1 MTKLIE
7 MLKRH
12 EGVRNHIYTD
22 SLGYQTI
29 GVGRNIQNGISD
41 KEIDFLL
48 LNDMER
54 VISELENNFNWF
66 SDMEWAR
73 RDAIIN
79 IAFNLGITRL
89 LLFKKALNAMSQ
101 KDYSRYIFYNISFSV
116 RDIVRHDILNGLYI
130 HFFVM
135 IAANLNAFAIHF

>member
-101 KDYSRYIFYNISFSV
+101 KDYSKASNEFMDSLWSQQVGSRAV
-116 RDIVRHDILNGLYI
+116 ELCD
-130 HFFVM
+130 M
-135 IAANLNAFAIHF
+135 IENDEYYF